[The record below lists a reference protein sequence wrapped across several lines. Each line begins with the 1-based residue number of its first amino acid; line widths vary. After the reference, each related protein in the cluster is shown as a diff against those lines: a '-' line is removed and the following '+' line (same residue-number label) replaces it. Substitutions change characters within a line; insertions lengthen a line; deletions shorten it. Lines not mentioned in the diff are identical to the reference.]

1 MRPRQKES
9 RRVGIQ
15 WDGGHAHLNQL
26 IAHSFGANAA
36 RVIEAVRPIVLQP
49 SHALRIVMAHV
60 DTFPKTPKQP
70 APQTRTQLV
79 SSSISACLYITYAD
93 KMPIV
98 ARFPERCI
106 SCGRAAK
113 ACTAACMAI
122 RNCRRQPPQGKAEA
136 QRMALMEGCG
146 GVYASAYAA
155 CI

>member
-1 MRPRQKES
+1 M
-9 RRVGIQ
+9 Q

-49 SHALRIVMAHV
+49 SHALRTVTAHV
-60 DTFPKTPKQP
+60 DTFPKTIKQT
-70 APQTRTQLV
+70 APQTRTHLV
-79 SSSISACLYITYAD
+79 SFSISACLYITYAD

-98 ARFPERCI
+98 ARLPQRCTR
-106 SCGRAAK
+106 CGRAAK
-113 ACTAACMAI
+113 AWAAACMAI
-122 RNCRRQPPQGKAEA
+122 CNCRRQPPQGKAEV

-146 GVYASAYAA
+146 GVYASACAA